1 MKHLNK
7 ILVYLKLKDKIKLIG
22 NGNKK
27 EEFKTLFHFT
37 GKRSYLLRGKN
48 ERQIRVMNKK
58 MKDQKINVFNRILSK
73 FGRTKKDS

>member
-7 ILVYLKLKDKIKLIG
+7 ILVYLKLKDKMKLIG

-27 EEFKTLFHFT
+27 EELKTLFYFT

>member
-7 ILVYLKLKDKIKLIG
+7 ILVYLKLKDEIKLIG

-27 EEFKTLFHFT
+27 EELKTLFYFT

-48 ERQIRVMNKK
+48 ARQNRVMNKK
-58 MKDQKINVFNRILSK
+58 MKNKINLFVKKLKQKQNF
-73 FGRTKKDS
+73 KKD